1 MSIRRT
7 ETYFDLA
14 RIRAVVEENRYLFS
28 GIGVGITCRPGAP
41 EPLSDACRWLARG
54 ETEADFSEIVEEFR
68 KTAIAEFLARL
79 PFRPGRTRLMIQ
91 PPKSCLTLHED
102 PTLRY
107 HYAVQ
112 TNPGSFI
119 LFTAQPDADRFCV
132 EPGTCYHIP
141 ADGYLYE
148 MDARATHT
156 GINTDKQERIHLVV
170 CKA

>member
-1 MSIRRT
+1 MNIRRT
-7 ETYFDLA
+7 ETRYDLEC
-14 RIRAVVEENRYLFS
+14 IRAVVEEKRHLMS
-28 GIGVGITCRPGAP
+28 HVGVGITCRPGAP
-41 EPLSDACRWLARG
+41 EPLSDACRWLAEG
-54 ETEADFSEIVEEFR
+54 ETEADFSEIVEPFR
-68 KTAIAEFLARL
+68 DTAITDFLARL

-107 HYAVQ
+107 HYAVK

-119 LFTAQPDADRFCV
+119 LFTARPEAGRFCV

-148 MDARATHT
+148 MDAHSMHT
-156 GINTDKQERIHLVV
+156 AVNTDKEERIHLVV